1 MLYIFTGE
9 CIPQLQSESPK
20 IPAQRAFYFYLN
32 TPLKR
37 FHIASN
43 MQVVPHM
50 HRENA
55 IEHNIYLRPANDVC
69 KQLRKRQKLFNSL
82 SRNPNTTQSNLHS
95 RQREES
101 CCLH

>member
-1 MLYIFTGE
+1 MEFNLIVFNKWLMLYIFTGE

-55 IEHNIYLRPANDVC
+55 RAQHLPQAC
-69 KQLRKRQKLFNSL
+69 
-82 SRNPNTTQSNLHS
+82 
-95 RQREES
+95 
-101 CCLH
+101 